1 MEEFVYEKEMP
12 FFQMLV
18 PTIDTQRSAY
28 CLEILLDKEKPTF
41 FTGVTG
47 VGKSVII
54 LNLLSSIQQTKNIN
68 PVFLNFSA
76 QTSSIRTQKTIED
89 KIERKRKG
97 IYGAPPGKK
106 LAIFVDDVN
115 MPAVEKYGA

>member
-1 MEEFVYEKEMP
+1 
-12 FFQMLV
+12 MLV

-54 LNLLSSIQQTKNIN
+54 LNLLSSI
-68 PVFLNFSA
+68 
-76 QTSSIRTQKTIED
+76 
-89 KIERKRKG
+89 
-97 IYGAPPGKK
+97 
-106 LAIFVDDVN
+106 
-115 MPAVEKYGA
+115 